1 MKTNELE
8 KRLMWMDIS
17 EEETDNLDTFFKE
30 QQMKYDLL
38 DRLVLTMIVWLIL
51 SLIIITY
58 LFTK

>member
-1 MKTNELE
+1 MKNNELE
-8 KRLMWMDIS
+8 KRLMNMPVT

-38 DRLVLTMIVWLIL
+38 DRFVLFMIVWLIL